1 MSATRQP
8 PEILVVD
15 DNFRLLRNLAARF
28 EREGYRVRTARDGE
42 EALAAIAAARPDLVL
57 LDVDMPRLGGIPTC
71 ERIRLKDRLL
81 PVLFL
86 TAYDD
91 DVNAVRAFGAGADD
105 YLSKDSSDA
114 VLLASVRRA
123 LERMSALDAGDES
136 EKSGRSIGL
145 AGLTID
151 FDTLTICGKGVDE
164 RMTRTEADFLYL
176 LNSERG
182 RVFSYGEI
190 FEILRGGGYVGNER
204 TLQSHVRNLRRKL
217 GPACGFLTNERGVG
231 YSLLP

>member
-71 ERIRLKDRLL
+71 ERIRRGDRLL

-123 LERMSALDAGDES
+123 LERNAAIVSAVPVRRAE
-136 EKSGRSIGL
+136 L
-145 AGLTID
+145 AGVTID
-151 FDTLTICGKGVDE
+151 FDALTLAGDGVDE
-164 RMTRTEADFLYL
+164 RLTRTEADFLYL

-182 RVFSYGEI
+182 RVFSYDEI
-190 FEILRGGGYVGNER
+190 FEILRGGGYVGDER
-204 TLQSHVRNLRRKL
+204 MLYTHVRNLRHKL
-217 GPACGFLTNERGVG
+217 GRAGCLLSNVRNVG
-231 YSLLP
+231 YTLLP